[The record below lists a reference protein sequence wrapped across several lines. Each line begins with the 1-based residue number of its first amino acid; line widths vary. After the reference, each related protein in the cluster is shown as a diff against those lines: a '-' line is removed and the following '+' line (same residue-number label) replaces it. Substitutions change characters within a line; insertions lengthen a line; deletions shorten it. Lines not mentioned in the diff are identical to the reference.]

1 MKGDAMFAFG
11 TSRLISQTA
20 LFAAEPNS
28 MFIIAVVL
36 VLVAFTFRR
45 RRRRAIKAGQCSR
58 GPWFPWKPVLLIVL
72 IVVAWKHFHAPRF
85 TWDWDLDEKIQAVQ
99 AATGSGD
106 FPPVKQQDLWA
117 LRRSAEAAREER
129 DRDHAAKPKSV
140 KASRTAKAVAT
151 SVVSSTPKKA
161 EPVESYSK
169 TESLIAPHVA
179 RSVAQA
185 QELTTRALD
194 QAREIVADTGRE
206 VAALKALTALKFVVD
221 PESPAPAKPPKTSEA
236 KQEPAPAASVAIIE
250 STSTPA
256 APDAPEPSPAVTF
269 KFPTPPATPASAEQ
283 AATSTSVRPVARER
297 VPEKEAVAVSSTAV
311 ARAETEPKP
320 TVATTSATKRPD
332 WIDHPDGRTGDIYYE
347 TVMVER
353 YATRGEAEDA
363 LAKETQDR
371 TKAYVDR
378 YLGEGA
384 SMLFIVPPAYVH
396 DHLVKERYAEPV
408 ETSVGPMINA
418 YARLAFDRRAQAQL
432 RRMHRD
438 AEIENRLLGVAGGAV
453 AVLLVLG
460 SVFGYLKLDTLTRG
474 YYTRRL
480 QLAAGVVILAVA
492 VLGTRFVLPLVSE
505 RAKTPPR
512 VLELPIN
519 VTRAP
524 TT

>member
-1 MKGDAMFAFG
+1 MFAFG

-36 VLVAFTFRR
+36 VLVAFIFRR
-45 RRRRAIKAGQCSR
+45 RRRRALKAGQCSR
-58 GPWFPWKPVLLIVL
+58 SLWFPWKPVLLIVL
-72 IVVAWKHFHAPRF
+72 IVVAWRHFHAPRF
-85 TWDWDLDEKIQAVQ
+85 TWNWDLDEEIRAVQ
-99 AATGSGD
+99 AATSSGD
-106 FPPVKQQDLWA
+106 FPAIKQQELWA

-129 DRDHAAKPKSV
+129 DRDRDHAAKPKSV
-140 KASRTAKAVAT
+140 KATRTAKSVVA

-161 EPVESYSK
+161 DPAEAYSK
-169 TESLIAPHVA
+169 KEDLISPHVA
-179 RSVAQA
+179 RTVAQA

-194 QAREIVADTGRE
+194 HAREIVADTGRE

-221 PESPAPAKPPKTSEA
+221 PASPAPAKPPKASEA
-236 KQEPAPAASVAIIE
+236 KQEPAPAASVAVIE
-250 STSTPA
+250 STATLA
-256 APDAPEPSPAVTF
+256 APEAPEHSPAVAF
-269 KFPTPPATPASAEQ
+269 KFPTAPATPATAEP
-283 AATSTSVRPVARER
+283 AAKSTSVRPVVRER
-297 VPEKEAVAVSSTAV
+297 VPEKTKVLVSSSEM
-311 ARAETEPKP
+311 ARAESESKP
-320 TVATTSATKRPD
+320 TVPTTPATKRPD

-363 LAKETQDR
+363 LAKETQER

-453 AVLLVLG
+453 AVMLVLG

-492 VLGTRFVLPLVSE
+492 ALGTRFVLPLVSE
-505 RAKTPPR
+505 KAKTPPR
-512 VLELPIN
+512 VIELPID